1 MMNIKLTMRQVQI
14 LRYFLEHDDFTSPQ
28 PLADR
33 LGVSLRTLQRE
44 LAELDLYLDRFGIRF
59 RKKFG
64 RGMKLHGDEAALAE
78 LAGQLRRQ
86 ADAAPDY
93 TAEERQAVIKHM
105 LLSGKEPVKLYALGK
120 ALHVAESTVSYD
132 LQKIEPWL
140 AKYGIRLHRR
150 PGLGVYIEGT
160 EKQIRAA
167 LADLLYENVTQ
178 EQLMTLIY
186 GREEA
191 RREKLRDEIRSRL
204 LNFID
209 PAWLL
214 KIEQVIQQM
223 EQKRGY
229 PMADNAYV
237 GFFVHLALAAQRLK
251 NREEITI
258 EREILERLK
267 ATPEFDLASELADRL
282 SEKLELAFPESEIGY
297 ITMHLLGARSNNVMS
312 SDYDYSVLE
321 DYTKRMI
328 SVMEQEL
335 RLELGSDDRL
345 ADNLTTHLRSAVKRI
360 ELGMPVRNPLLQHVK
375 TEYPDIFEATRKASR
390 CLEQALG
397 KPVPEEEIGY
407 LAMHFGTAILN
418 RQETGRE
425 KYRVLL
431 VCSSGIGTSQ
441 LLQAQIKLKLPS
453 LHVVDTVSLMQLD
466 DWLRDHP
473 PVDLVLTTLP
483 IQMEQVDAFTVSP
496 FLTDDEIARI
506 QERLEQIRTQKQG
519 AHKPALDRASVAR
532 TVDRV
537 ERYGKALA
545 GLIRNLEV
553 VDRFEA
559 DDKQHLID
567 RIIAYAGENFS
578 VSDPNLLKR
587 DLENRERLGPLLM
600 EPERLAMLHCR
611 SEGIDEMAICL
622 FRLGR
627 EVNWDIEGRRA
638 PVRTVL
644 TMLGPLHGPK
654 ENFEL
659 ASEIS
664 MSLIEEPFIRS
675 LTHGSPGEAK
685 EAMQFVLKKGYVR
698 LIGQQL

>member
-1 MMNIKLTMRQVQI
+1 MNLKLTTRQTQI
-14 LRYFLEHDDFTSPQ
+14 LRYFLELGDFASPQ

-33 LGVSLRTLQRE
+33 LGISLRTLQRE
-44 LAELDLYLDRFGIRF
+44 IAELDLYLARYGIRF

-64 RGMKLHGDEAALAE
+64 RGLKLHGDESALAGLDE
-78 LAGQLRRQ
+78 RLRR
-86 ADAAPDY
+86 DGGAAPDY
-93 TAEERQAVIKHM
+93 SAEERLAVIKHM
-105 LLSGKEPVKLYALGK
+105 LLSAKEPVKLYAIGAALG
-120 ALHVAESTVSYD
+120 VAESTVSLD
-132 LQKIEPWL
+132 LQKIGPWL
-140 AKYGIRLHRR
+140 EKYGIALHRK
-150 PGLGVYIEGT
+150 PGLGVYIEGS

-186 GREEA
+186 ERGAGE
-191 RREKLRDEIRSRL
+191 REKLRDEIRSRL

-214 KIEQVIQQM
+214 KIEEVIQQM
-223 EQKRGY
+223 ERKRGY

-237 GFFVHLALAAQRLK
+237 GFVVHLALAAQRLK

-258 EREILERLK
+258 EREILEKLK
-267 ATPEFDLASELADRL
+267 ATPEFGLASDLADRL
-282 SEKLELAFPESEIGY
+282 SERLELAFPESEIGY
-297 ITMHLLGARSNNVMS
+297 ITMHLLGARSSNVMG
-312 SDYDYSVLE
+312 SDYDYTVNE
-321 DYTKRMI
+321 GYAKRMI

-345 ADNLTTHLRSAVKRI
+345 ATNLTTHLRSAVKRI

-375 TEYPDIFEATRKASR
+375 AEYPDIFAAARKASR
-390 CLEQALG
+390 CLEDGLG
-397 KPVPEEEIGY
+397 KPVPEEEEIGY

-441 LLQAQIKLKLPS
+441 LLQAQIRLKLPS
-453 LHVVDTVSLMQLD
+453 LLVEDTVSLLQLEE
-466 DWLRDHP
+466 WLREHP

-483 IQMEQVDAFTVSP
+483 IKPDHADAITVSP
-496 FLTDDEIARI
+496 FLTEEDIARI
-506 QERLEQIRTQKQG
+506 RGRLEEIRSRRREERL
-519 AHKPALDRASVAR
+519 PALDRASVAR
-532 TVDRV
+532 TVDQV
-537 ERYGKALA
+537 ERYGGALA
-545 GLIRNLEV
+545 GLLRNIEV

-559 DDKQHLID
+559 EDKRELIE
-567 RIIAYAGENFS
+567 RIMACAKKRFA
-578 VSDPNLLKR
+578 VTDPAALRR

-611 SEGIDEMAICL
+611 SEGIEEMAIGL
-622 FRLGR
+622 FRLAR
-627 EVNWDIEGRRA
+627 DVHWEIEGRRA

-644 TMLGPLHGPK
+644 TMLGPLRGPK

-664 MSLIEEPFIRS
+664 MALIEEPFVLS
-675 LTHGSPGEAK
+675 LTRGSPREAK

-698 LIGQQL
+698 LIGRSL

>member
-237 GFFVHLALAAQRLK
+237 GFVVRLALAAQRLK

-375 TEYPDIFEATRKASR
+375 TEYPDDPEGV
-390 CLEQALG
+390 ALS
-397 KPVPEEEIGY
+397 
-407 LAMHFGTAILN
+407 GTGA
-418 RQETGRE
+418 RQTGAGR
-425 KYRVLL
+425 RDRL
-431 VCSSGIGTSQ
+431 SG
-441 LLQAQIKLKLPS
+441 
-453 LHVVDTVSLMQLD
+453 
-466 DWLRDHP
+466 
-473 PVDLVLTTLP
+473 
-483 IQMEQVDAFTVSP
+483 DAFRHGDSEPAGDRQGEVP
-496 FLTDDEIARI
+496 GAARLF
-506 QERLEQIRTQKQG
+506 QRNRHFAALAG
-519 AHKPALDRASVAR
+519 ADQAEASVAAR
-532 TVDRV
+532 GGHCFAHAAR
-537 ERYGKALA
+537 RLA
-545 GLIRNLEV
+545 ARPSAGRSC
-553 VDRFEA
+553 A
-559 DDKQHLID
+559 DDAAD
-567 RIIAYAGENFS
+567 
-578 VSDPNLLKR
+578 SD
-587 DLENRERLGPLLM
+587 G
-600 EPERLAMLHCR
+600 AC
-611 SEGIDEMAICL
+611 
-622 FRLGR
+622 
-627 EVNWDIEGRRA
+627 
-638 PVRTVL
+638 
-644 TMLGPLHGPK
+644 
-654 ENFEL
+654 
-659 ASEIS
+659 
-664 MSLIEEPFIRS
+664 
-675 LTHGSPGEAK
+675 
-685 EAMQFVLKKGYVR
+685 
-698 LIGQQL
+698 

>member
-1 MMNIKLTMRQVQI
+1 MMKIKLTTRQVQI
-14 LRYFLEHDDFTSPQ
+14 LHYFLESDDFTSPQ
-28 PLADR
+28 PLANQ
-33 LGVSLRTLQRE
+33 LSVSLRTLQRE
-44 LAELDLYLDRFGIRF
+44 LAELEPFLAGFGIRF
-59 RKKFG
+59 KKKFG
-64 RGMKLHGDEAALAE
+64 RGMKLHGSEAALDKLAE
-78 LAGQLRRQ
+78 YLRSSD
-86 ADAAPDY
+86 DAAPLY

-105 LLSGKEPVKLYALGK
+105 LLSGKEPVKLYAISR
-120 ALHVAESTVSYD
+120 ALNVAESTVSND
-132 LQKIEPWL
+132 LQKIEPWFR
-140 AKYGIRLHRR
+140 KYDILLHRK
-150 PGLGVYIEGT
+150 PGLGVYIEGA

-186 GREEA
+186 DRENA
-191 RREKLRDEIRSRL
+191 GREKLRDEIRNRL

-214 KIEQVIQQM
+214 KIEQVIQRM

-237 GFFVHLALAAQRLK
+237 GFVVHLALAAERLK

-267 ATPEFDLASELADRL
+267 DTPEFELAAELAERL
-282 SEKLELAFPESEIGY
+282 SETLELEFPESEIGY
-297 ITMHLLGARSNNVMS
+297 ITMHILGARSNNVIC
-312 SDYDYSVLE
+312 SDF
-321 DYTKRMI
+321 DYTELEEYTNRMI
-328 SVMEQEL
+328 SIMEQEL
-335 RLELGSDDRL
+335 KLELGSDDRL
-345 ADNLTTHLRSAVKRI
+345 ATNLTTHLRSAVKRI

-375 TEYPDIFEATRKASR
+375 TEYPEIFAATRKASR
-390 CLEQALG
+390 CLEEKLG
-397 KPVPEEEIGY
+397 KPVPEEEVGY

-418 RQETGRE
+418 KMESGRE

-453 LHVVDTVSLMQLD
+453 LQVEGTVSLMQLD
-466 DWLRDHP
+466 DWLHNNP

-483 IQMEQVDAFTVSP
+483 LEIDHVNAFTVSP

-506 QERLEQIRTQKQG
+506 ERRLEQLRRQRDGSPQPELERESVTQ
-519 AHKPALDRASVAR
+519 
-532 TVDRV
+532 TVEQVD
-537 ERYGKALA
+537 RYGKALA
-545 GLIRNLEV
+545 ALLHNVEV

-559 DDKQHLID
+559 SDKQHLIE
-567 RIIAYAGENFS
+567 RIMAFVQEKFT
-578 VSDPNLLKR
+578 VSDLALLTR

-600 EPERLAMLHCR
+600 ERDQLAMLHCR
-611 SEGIDEMAICL
+611 SEGIEEMAISL
-622 FRLGR
+622 FRLKG
-627 EVNWDIEGRRA
+627 EVYWKIEGRRA

-664 MSLIEEPFIRS
+664 MSLIEESFIRS
-675 LTHGSPGEAK
+675 LTRGSLDEAK
-685 EAMQFVLKKGYVR
+685 ESLQFALKKGYVR
-698 LIGQQL
+698 LIGQSL

>member
-1 MMNIKLTMRQVQI
+1 MNLKLTMRQAQI
-14 LRYFLEHDDFTSPQ
+14 LRYFLEHDDFMSPG

-44 LAELDLYLDRFGIRF
+44 LAELDLYLARYGIRF

-64 RGMKLHGDEAALAE
+64 RGMKLHGDESALAE
-78 LAGQLRRQ
+78 LAGQLRQ
-86 ADAAPDY
+86 GGSAEPDY

-105 LLSGKEPVKLYALGK
+105 LLSAKEPVKLYAIGK
-120 ALHVAESTVSYD
+120 ALRVAESTVSLD
-132 LQKIEPWL
+132 LQKTEPWF
-140 AKYGIRLHRR
+140 AKYGIRLHRK
-150 PGLGVYIEGT
+150 PGLGVYIDGS

-178 EQLMTLIY
+178 EQLMALIY
-186 GREEA
+186 DRGEA
-191 RREKLRDEIRSRL
+191 AREKLRDEIRSRL

-214 KIEQVIQQM
+214 KIEEVIQQM
-223 EQKRGY
+223 ERKRGY

-237 GFFVHLALAAQRLK
+237 GFVVHLALAAQRLK

-258 EREILERLK
+258 ERDILERLK
-267 ATPEFDLASELADRL
+267 ATPEFGLAADLADRL

-297 ITMHLLGARSNNVMS
+297 IAMHILGARSNNVMGG
-312 SDYDYSVLE
+312 DFDYSALE
-321 DYTKRMI
+321 DFTKRMI

-345 ADNLTTHLRSAVKRI
+345 AVNLTTHLRSAVKRI

-375 TEYPDIFEATRKASR
+375 SEYPEIFEAARKASR
-390 CLEQALG
+390 CLEEALG

-407 LAMHFGTAILN
+407 LAMHFGTAMLN
-418 RQETGRE
+418 RQEPDRE
-425 KYRVLL
+425 TYRVLL

-453 LHVVDTVSLMQLD
+453 LHVEDTVSLMQLD
-466 DWLRDHP
+466 DWLREHP

-483 IQMEQVDAFTVSP
+483 VQPDHANALTVSP

-506 QERLEQIRTQKQG
+506 QERLDEIRSRRQG
-519 AHKPALDRASVAR
+519 DRRPALDRESVAR
-532 TVDRV
+532 TVDQV
-537 ERYGKALA
+537 ERYGSALA
-545 GLIRNLEV
+545 GLLRNVEV
-553 VDRFEA
+553 VDGFA
-559 DDKQHLID
+559 ASDKRQLID
-567 RIIAYAGENFS
+567 RIMAFAGERFA
-578 VSDPNLLKR
+578 VTDLAVLKR

-600 EPERLAMLHCR
+600 EQERLAMLHCR
-611 SEGIDEMAICL
+611 SEGIGEMAICL
-622 FRLGR
+622 FRLAD
-627 EVNWDIEGRRA
+627 EVNWDIEGRPA
-638 PVRTVL
+638 PVGTVL

-664 MSLIEEPFIRS
+664 MSLIEESFMRS
-675 LTHGSPGEAK
+675 LTQGSPDEAR
-685 EAMQFVLKKGYVR
+685 EALQFALKRGYVR
-698 LIGQQL
+698 LVGQSL